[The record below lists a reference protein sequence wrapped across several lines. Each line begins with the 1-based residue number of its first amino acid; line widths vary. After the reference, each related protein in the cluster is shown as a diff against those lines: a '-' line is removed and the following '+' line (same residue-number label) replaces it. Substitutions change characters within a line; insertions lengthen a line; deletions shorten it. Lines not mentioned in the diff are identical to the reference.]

1 MVKLRAMK
9 TVLGAWL
16 LLVALIPWLAG
27 CAARAPAPV
36 TEYGKPVDSLIV
48 PSPLGS
54 TDQLPVTVPKTA
66 AVSALLQ
73 DARQKVMAD
82 DLEGAAQ
89 TLERG
94 LRIEPRNPLLWSEL
108 AYVRSEQG
116 KLEQA
121 EQLAVK
127 SNSLA
132 AEDVPLQVHNWR
144 LIAEV
149 RRRLG
154 DSAAVG
160 TAEQRIRELGVR

>member
-1 MVKLRAMK
+1 MVERRTIK
-9 TVLGAWL
+9 TVVGAWL
-16 LLVALIPWLAG
+16 LLGALIPWLAG
-27 CAARAPAPV
+27 CAARVPAPV

-48 PSPLGS
+48 QPPLGS
-54 TDQLPVTVPKTA
+54 TDPLPITVPKTA

-73 DARQKVMAD
+73 DARLKVMAG
-82 DLEGAAQ
+82 DLDGAAQ
-89 TLERG
+89 ILERS

-108 AYVRSEQG
+108 AHVRYQQG

-132 AEDVPLQVHNWR
+132 AEDVPLQIHNWR
-144 LIAEV
+144 LIADV
-149 RRRLG
+149 RRRFG

>member
-1 MVKLRAMK
+1 MVEPRTMK
-9 TVLGAWL
+9 TAVGAWL
-16 LLVALIPWLAG
+16 LLGVLIAWVAG
-27 CAARAPAPV
+27 CATRSPAPV
-36 TEYGKPVDSLIV
+36 TEYGKPVDSLII
-48 PSPLGS
+48 PPPLGG
-54 TDQLPVTVPKTA
+54 TDQLPITVPKTA

-73 DARQKVMAD
+73 DAKLKVMAG

-89 TLERG
+89 TLERT

-108 AYVRSEQG
+108 AYVRSQQG

-132 AEDVPLQVHNWR
+132 VEDVPLQVHNWR

-149 RRRLG
+149 RRQLG
-154 DSAAVG
+154 DSEAVG
-160 TAEQRIRELGVR
+160 TAEQHIRELGVR